1 MLEYQKNNRFFAQ
14 VTGKMESLCEQ
25 ELRELGAEK
34 NKVAY
39 RGIYFTADKA
49 ALYRINYMS
58 RLVTR
63 VLAPLLTFSCDSAHY
78 LTKTAASVK
87 WDEIFSLDKTFAITA
102 TVSNSSITHS
112 LYASQCLKDG
122 IVDYFTAKY
131 GKRPNVNRKNPDIRF
146 NLHIE
151 RNKAVISLDT
161 SGESLHKR
169 GYRQSSVEAP
179 MQETLAAALVRL
191 SGWNGESPLWD
202 CMCGSGTILC
212 EALMHYCRIPAQ
224 YLRRDFGFYLL
235 PDFDRNVWERVREEC
250 NKNIRTMPRDL
261 LRGSDKSRKAIEVTM
276 ENMRRLP
283 SHEAVELSCM
293 PFQKVSSYEQGI
305 IVSNPPYGIRQ
316 GDKEEVKVLYKELG
330 DFLKKKCCGTS
341 AYLYI
346 GDTSLRKYI
355 GLKPSQKIPLVNGAL
370 MGELLRIDSYRITFR
385 KPLEKKEIKKKREGV
400 SSHNQFLL

>member
-1 MLEYQKNNRFFAQ
+1 MFEYQKSNRFFAQ
-14 VTGKMESLCEQ
+14 VTGKMEQLCER
-25 ELRELGAEK
+25 ELSELGAK
-34 NKVAY
+34 KTRVAY
-39 RGIYFTADKA
+39 RGVYFTAGKA

-58 RLVTR
+58 RLATR
-63 VLAPLLTFSCDSAHY
+63 VLAPLLTFSCHSARY
-78 LTKTAASVK
+78 LTKTAANIK
-87 WDEIFSLDKTFAITA
+87 WDKILSLRKTFAIAA

-122 IVDYFTAKY
+122 IADYFTASY
-131 GKRPNVNRKNPDIRF
+131 GERPNVDRKNPDIRI

-151 RNKAVISLDT
+151 NNKAVISLDT

-169 GYRQSSVEAP
+169 GYRQSGGDAP
-179 MQETLAAALVRL
+179 MQETLAASLVRL
-191 SGWNGESPLWD
+191 SGWNGETPLWD

-224 YLRRDFGFYLL
+224 YLRKDFGFYLL
-235 PDFDRNVWERVREEC
+235 PDFDLNVWKRVREEC
-250 NKNIRTMPRDL
+250 IKNIRTMPRGL
-261 LRGSDKSRKAIEVTM
+261 LRGSDKSRRAIAATT
-276 ENMRRLP
+276 ENMRCLP

-370 MGELLRIDSYRITFR
+370 MGELLRIDSYRIVFR
-385 KPLEKKEIKKKREGV
+385 KQLEKKEIEKKREKG
-400 SSHNQFLL
+400 SAGN